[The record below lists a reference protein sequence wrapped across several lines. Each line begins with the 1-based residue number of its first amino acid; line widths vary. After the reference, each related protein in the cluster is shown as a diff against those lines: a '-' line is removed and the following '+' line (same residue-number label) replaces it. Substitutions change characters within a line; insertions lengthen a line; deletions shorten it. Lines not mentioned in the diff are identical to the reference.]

1 MTYIEDIIANIE
13 PPKSIWKISVSKNWH
28 DEIIVNFTSDREMQ
42 CPDEN
47 NLTKMIYTNVRSRWD
62 SDDGKFKIDESN
74 SYYHVRLHM
83 KRSLI
88 DLYEEQCK
96 ALHPSKTKLGKWL
109 EQSDFL
115 MNKNTEKVVM
125 ELWKYVVSNRSDNNH
140 MENAFKIFKS
150 LMAKYEEQY
159 ETGSY
164 RRRW

>member
-1 MTYIEDIIANIE
+1 MTYIEDIVANIE
-13 PPKSIWKISVSKNWH
+13 PPKSIWKISISKNWH
-28 DEIIVNFTSDREMQ
+28 DATIVNFTSDREMQ

-47 NLTKMIYTNVRSRWD
+47 NLTKIIYANVRFQWD
-62 SDDGKFKIDESN
+62 SCDGKFTIDKNN
-74 SYYHVRLHM
+74 SYYHIRQHM
-83 KRSLI
+83 KR
-88 DLYEEQCK
+88 DLLDLHEERCK
-96 ALHPSKTKLGKWL
+96 ALNPSKTKLGKWL